1 MSDHRF
7 KSLLVINANL
17 TRVMLYAAMI
27 SLYSLLAVWKQYSQ
41 YADYVNIHSTVHAIL
56 GLVVSM
62 LLVFRTNSSYAKW
75 WEARSLWGTL
85 INASRNL
92 AIKGRNFVEVT
103 AEERQQLARLI
114 AVFATTLRDHLRR
127 INDLKRVPGFEDLPD
142 NPGHPPGVVASRIYA
157 LIDSWRRRSLI
168 SDQITRTFDIEAR
181 IFMEVCGGCEKILN
195 TRLAISYRVFVN
207 QCVLLYVLTLPW
219 ALVEDF
225 QIWTIPMVFV
235 VSFLMLGL
243 EVVAHSVEA
252 PFGHGADD
260 LDLDGMC
267 ATIERSVNEML
278 RS

>member
-7 KSLLVINANL
+7 KSLLVLNSNL
-17 TRVMLYAAMI
+17 LRVLLYACVI
-27 SLYSLLAVWKQYSQ
+27 SAYSLLAVWKQYSD
-41 YADYVNIHSTVHAIL
+41 YKDYVNIHSTVHAIL

-62 LLVFRTNSSYAKW
+62 LLVFRTNSAYAKW

-92 AIKGRNFVEVT
+92 AIKARNFVDVST
-103 AEERQQLARLI
+103 EERQQMAKLI
-114 AVFATTLRDHLRR
+114 AIFAATLRDHLRR
-127 INDLKRVPGFEDLPD
+127 INDLKRVPGFEDLPEA
-142 NPGHPPGVVASRIYA
+142 PGNPPGIVASRIYA
-157 LIDSWRRRSLI
+157 MIDSWRRRNLI
-168 SDQITRTFDIEAR
+168 SDQITRQFDIEAR

-207 QCVLLYVLTLPW
+207 ECVLLYVLTLPW

-225 QIWTIPMVFV
+225 LVWTIPMVFV

-252 PFGHGADD
+252 PFGQGADD

-267 ATIERSVNEML
+267 TTIERSVNEII